1 MSVHRI
7 AQCAKM
13 QYQNVQTVSLPTTD
27 SYDLQAQKNEQNV
40 ISMIITLLPSLGKNS
55 AVR

>member
-40 ISMIITLLPSLGKNS
+40 ISMITTLLPSLGKNS

>member
-13 QYQNVQTVSLPTTD
+13 QYQNVQTVSLPTND

-40 ISMIITLLPSLGKNS
+40 ISMITTLLPSLGKNS